1 MPENLFGE
9 EQSIPDLQKLQHEG
23 KVQKLKKQMGYRKAN
38 ISKGEIWCKYCSHY
52 VRKHY
57 HDKVHLKCELIGDSN
72 CEATDIRAKYTCNKW
87 SENG

>member
-9 EQSIPDLQKLQHEG
+9 EQQYVEPKLPNHEG
-23 KVQKLKKQMGYRKAN
+23 WVQKLKKQMGYRKAN
-38 ISKGEIWCKYCSHY
+38 VYKGEIWCKYCAHY
-52 VRKHY
+52 VRKDY

-72 CEATDIRAKYTCNKW
+72 CEATDIRAKYTCNHW